1 MSNLEYLGFTKE
13 EIDNLVEKEGIIS
26 VRGIVNRFDNTKK
39 IFDKLKEIGINDVK
53 NIIFVFIDLF
63 FMDYEDFLDILNKKD
78 LEKFVKEV
86 NENPE
91 EITSLI
97 LDD

>member
-1 MSNLEYLGFTKE
+1 LSNLEYLGFTKE